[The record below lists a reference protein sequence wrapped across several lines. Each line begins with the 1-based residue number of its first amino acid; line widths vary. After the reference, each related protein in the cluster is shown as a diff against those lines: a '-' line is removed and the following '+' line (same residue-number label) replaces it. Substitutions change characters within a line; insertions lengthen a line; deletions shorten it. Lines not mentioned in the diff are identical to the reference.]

1 MSDKRYEANIIRATA
16 VEPANN
22 LETTSAPGVWSID
35 EVVELQKKNKWPTV
49 GNTTTDVD
57 DVFSTYL
64 YDGNGGTQSIVN
76 NIDLTEGGLV
86 WTKRRDSNTNG
97 DHTLY
102 DTERG
107 TGTGGRLRSNN
118 NQQAYSPTDAVT
130 AFNNNGFS
138 IGADASI
145 NTNSAEYVSWTFR
158 KAAKFFDVVTY
169 TGDGSTTKTVSHNLD
184 STPAM
189 ILFKRT
195 DASGNW
201 VVYHANTPTSDGGS
215 GNYTQP
221 YLRLNGTFPTTS
233 LGDYGNNLTPTSTV
247 IRTPIHD
254 TTTNTADSVNVNG
267 ATYVAYLFAHNN
279 NDGGFGPDQDQDIIK
294 CGSYT
299 GAYPSDVTVD
309 LGFEPQFIF
318 VKNATASSNWGLFD
332 VMRGMPLGDCNT
344 LVADTSGAE
353 NGVLGS
359 GEAFEATPTGFIVN
373 SGLTAVNNAGATHIY
388 MAIRRGPLAQPTAGT
403 QVFAI
408 DTAGGGPPT
417 FTSGFPVDLSL
428 LKNVASSSGDWNLFD
443 RIRGDTKELNTNSS
457 AAESTNAGT
466 YYNQDLMTGIGTNTG
481 TSVNTYQWMW
491 KRAPSYFDVVAYT
504 GTGSARTLN
513 HNLGVAPE
521 MIWLKQRNTS
531 QSWDV
536 YHAGIDASA
545 PQDYYVQLDTTGARS
560 NNSNR
565 WNNTAP
571 TSSVF
576 TVGTAASV
584 NGSGDT
590 YIAYLFATVAGVSK
604 VGSYTADGNAQNI
617 DCGFSSGAKF
627 VLIKRSDSTGNWFIL
642 DTARGIVA
650 GNDPLLELNSTSA
663 QDSGY
668 DNMDPYNAGFT
679 ITAYGGTSP
688 YLNISGATYIFYAIA

>member
-565 WNNTAP
+565 WNDTAP

>member
-1 MSDKRYEANIIRATA
+1 MSDKRYEANIIRTTA

-22 LETTSAPGVWSID
+22 LETTSAPGVWSLD
-35 EVVELQKKNKWPTV
+35 EVMELQKKNKWPTV

-57 DVFSTYL
+57 DVFSTFL
-64 YDGNGGTQSIVN
+64 YDGTGSAQTITNG
-76 NIDLTEGGLV
+76 IDLSGEGGLV
-86 WTKRRDSNTNG
+86 WLKARTDVNEEHN
-97 DHTLY
+97 LY

-107 TGTGGRLRSNN
+107 ATKRLISHESFAESTES
-118 NQQAYSPTDAVT
+118 QALTS
-130 AFNNNGFS
+130 FNSNGFS
-138 IGADASI
+138 VGTVNMANKSGHDF
-145 NTNSAEYVSWTFR
+145 VSWTFR
-158 KAAKFFDVVTY
+158 KAPKFFDVVTY
-169 TGDGSTTKTVSHNLD
+169 TGNFTAGTTISHNLGQ
-184 STPAM
+184 TPGM
-189 ILFKRT
+189 IIFKDTSNTR
-195 DASGNW
+195 NW
-201 VVYHANTPTSDGGS
+201 YIYH
-215 GNYTQP
+215 
-221 YLRLNGTFPTTS
+221 RS
-233 LGDYGNNLTPTSTV
+233 LGKSTFLSLDQTIASFSNTFMLNNTDPTSTEF
-247 IRTPIHD
+247 TLGEA
-254 TTTNTADSVNVNG
+254 TNTNANG
-267 ATYVAYLFAHNN
+267 ATYVAYLFAHHN
-279 NDGGFGPDQDQDIIK
+279 NDGEFGPNQDQDIIK
-294 CGSYT
+294 CGSFT
-299 GAYPSDVTVD
+299 TDANEDATID
-309 LGFEPQFIF
+309 LGFEPQFVMF
-318 VKNATASSNWGLFD
+318 KRTDSSSGGDWNVYD
-332 VMRGMPLGDCNT
+332 AMRGMQGDFLSQAALLEWNT
-344 LVADTSGAE
+344 SDAE
-353 NGVLGS
+353 DNTTNRIAV
-359 GEAFEATPTGFIVN
+359 TPTGFKIDN
-373 SGLTAVNNAGATHIY
+373 YGANRSYIY
-388 MAIRRGPLAQPTAGT
+388 MAIRRGPLAQPTSAT
-403 QVFAI
+403 NVFAI
-408 DTAGGGPPT
+408 DNAGGGPPT
-417 FTSGFPVDLSL
+417 FTSGFPVDMSIY
-428 LKNVASSSGDWNLFD
+428 KNVGSSGDWNLFD
-443 RIRGDTKELNTNSS
+443 RLRGDSKELNTNSTN
-457 AAESTNAGT
+457 AESSNAGT

-481 TSVNTYQWMW
+481 TATDAYQWMW

-565 WNNTAP
+565 WNDTAP

-617 DCGFSSGAKF
+617 DCGFGSGAKF

-688 YLNISGATYIFYAIA
+688 YLNISGATYIFYAIAT

>member
-22 LETTSAPGVWSID
+22 LESTSAPGVWSID

-57 DVFSTYL
+57 DVFSTYV
-64 YDGNGGTQSIVN
+64 YDGTGSAQTITNG
-76 NIDLTEGGLV
+76 IDLSGEGGLV
-86 WTKRRDSNTNG
+86 WFKQRDATR
-97 DHTLY
+97 DHGLF
-102 DTERG
+102 DTARG
-107 TGTGGRLRSNN
+107 TGKYLVANDTAVEATTSTMLSAFNSNGFTLGGGGAIVNN
-118 NQQAYSPTDAVT
+118 N
-130 AFNNNGFS
+130 
-138 IGADASI
+138 
-145 NTNSAEYVSWTFR
+145 TNEYVSWTFR
-158 KAAKFFDVVTY
+158 KAPKFFDVVTY

-201 VVYHANTPTSDGGS
+201 VVYHANTPTSDGGG

-221 YLRLNGTFPTTS
+221 YLRLNGDFPTTS

-247 IRTPIHD
+247 IRTPIH
-254 TTTNTADSVNVNG
+254 TNSGNTADSVNVNG

-279 NDGGFGPDQDQDIIK
+279 NDGGFGPDQDADIIK
-294 CGSYT
+294 VGSYT

-403 QVFAI
+403 QVFAV
-408 DTAGGGPPT
+408 DQQNTSNPR
-417 FTSGFPVDLSL
+417 FTSGFPVDFALM
-428 LKNVASSSGDWNLFD
+428 KNTAATQDWRTTTRLNSGKYIKTSD
-443 RIRGDTKELNTNSS
+443 
-457 AAESTNAGT
+457 
-466 YYNQDLMTGIGTNTG
+466 TG
-481 TSVNTYQWMW
+481 TSEVSDSGGALFDFMDGHYNSNLGTNWYSWMW
-491 KRAPSYFDVVAYT
+491 KRAPGYFDVVAYS
-504 GTGSARTLN
+504 GTGSARTVS
-513 HNLGVAPE
+513 HNLGVVPE
-521 MIWLKQRNTS
+521 MIWVKARNAT
-531 QSWDV
+531 QKWAV
-536 YHAGIDASA
+536 YHSAMGNANFMRLNDTSAEIASS
-545 PQDYYVQLDTTGARS
+545 T
-560 NNSNR
+560 R
-565 WNNTAP
+565 WNDTSPTA
-571 TSSVF
+571 SVF
-576 TVGTAASV
+576 TVGTDSQV
-584 NGSGDT
+584 NNSSYN

-604 VGSYTADGNAQNI
+604 LGSFVADGSAQDI
-617 DCGFSSGAKF
+617 DCGFSSGARF
-627 VLIKRSDSTGNWFIL
+627 VLIKKITTSFDWRIWDSV
-642 DTARGIVA
+642 RGIIE
-650 GNDPLLELNSTSA
+650 GNSPYVDLNATAAESTSG
-663 QDSGY
+663 DWV
-668 DNMDPYNAGFT
+668 DPYSSGFS
-679 ITAYGGTSP
+679 ITSAFSNGT
-688 YLNISGATYIFYAIA
+688 YLFYAIA